1 MEQAAEAAKATTADR
16 EALAVLIDDFGPWL
30 AAEYLATHGRKTPRP

>member
-1 MEQAAEAAKATTADR
+1 MELAAQAAKATTADR
-16 EALAVLIDDFGPWL
+16 EALATLIDDLGPWL